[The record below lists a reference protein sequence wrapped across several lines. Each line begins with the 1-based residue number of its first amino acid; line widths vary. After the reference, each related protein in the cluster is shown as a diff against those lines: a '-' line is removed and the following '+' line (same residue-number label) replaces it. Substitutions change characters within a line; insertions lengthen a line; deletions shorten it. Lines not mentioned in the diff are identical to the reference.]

1 MFPLHDLL
9 RSPAVLA
16 GTCSAFKMTYVY
28 LCKSLF
34 FCCFPGILGGL
45 IVGIVTALLLIFAII
60 YRMKRKDEG
69 AYLVA
74 QNHDAGGTF
83 NYAYMKAPT
92 KEFYA

>member
-1 MFPLHDLL
+1 
-9 RSPAVLA
+9 
-16 GTCSAFKMTYVY
+16 
-28 LCKSLF
+28 
-34 FCCFPGILGGL
+34 LGGL

-69 AYLVA
+69 AFLAA
-74 QNHDAGGTF
+74 QGNDAGGTF